1 MSSSQRSQDIDRIPR
16 EPIERRISFPQ
27 KVRLVIWVAHKSS
40 CAMSFRHIIIFP
52 FSFLSSQVS
61 AIVGREHL
69 SASRY
74 LNLQGLKV
82 PGGTQQNCRTQ
93 VPAQPYTPK
102 STLHI
107 KCSILRPPKYLPTHL
122 GSNSINVGRSSKI
135 ALTNVK
141 LFDNQFTSFKSP
153 KELLS
158 KTSPVT

>member
-1 MSSSQRSQDIDRIPR
+1 MICRLTCARGFVCYSYYQSYLLWKRYSSLDR
-16 EPIERRISFPQ
+16 F
-27 KVRLVIWVAHKSS
+27 
-40 CAMSFRHIIIFP
+40 
-52 FSFLSSQVS
+52 S

-82 PGGTQQNCRTQ
+82 PGGTQQNCHTQ
-93 VPAQPYTPK
+93 VPAQPYAPK

-135 ALTNVK
+135 ALTNVR
-141 LFDNQFTSFKSP
+141 LIDNQFTSFKSP

>member
-27 KVRLVIWVAHKSS
+27 KVRLEIWVAHKSS
-40 CAMSFRHIIIFP
+40 CACQSTYHHIP

-93 VPAQPYTPK
+93 VPAQPYAPK